1 MSEDASSMTANDSE
15 KSLDDKAVPGASGRF
30 AAGED
35 PAKRDQILEGAKRAF
50 MKHGFDASSMN
61 DVTRE
66 AGVSKGTIYVYFQN
80 KEDLFAALINT
91 QKQKFA
97 AVLRDILAEDADL
110 RTVLRNYASAFSNYI
125 LTSEMMPAMRMLL
138 AVRDRMPVLCQSFLR
153 SGPEN
158 ARGVLES
165 FLEERVKAGDLDIR
179 DIELAA
185 RQFIELATGAFFK
198 RRLFGELEEAPPQ
211 TEVDYVVESAL
222 EIFMLAYG
230 RKTAA
235 DRGTSAET

>member
-1 MSEDASSMTANDSE
+1 MSEDANSMTISNNEESGA
-15 KSLDDKAVPGASGRF
+15 DKPVAGVSGRF

-50 MKHGFDASSMN
+50 MKHGFDAASMN

-91 QKQKFA
+91 QKQRFA
-97 AVLRDILAEDADL
+97 AVLRDILAEEVDS
-110 RTVLRNYASAFSNYI
+110 RTALRNYARAFANYI

-165 FLEERVKAGDLDIR
+165 FLEERVKAGDLDIS

-185 RQFIELATGAFFK
+185 RQFVELSTGAYFK
-198 RRLFGELEEAPPQ
+198 RRLFGELDEAPPQ
-211 TEVDYVVESAL
+211 AEVDYVVESAL
-222 EIFMLAYG
+222 DIFMLAYG
-230 RKTAA
+230 SKTVARPQTA
-235 DRGTSAET
+235 S